1 SDVSPKLWEEVR
13 DLRIDGAYAE
23 TQHKRACPNNTLAGS
38 MIGFVDAARNGGAG
52 LEYRLE
58 EHLQGKDGKRS
69 AEKGAG
75 GQVIPTGQQ
84 EITPA
89 IPGCDVHLTI
99 DSDLQW
105 HAQEAVDE
113 TVSTYGAEWGAARVI
128 ENETAKLLSL
138 ADSGAGDPDKAG
150 QDAREAGT

>member
-1 SDVSPKLWEEVR
+1 RV
-13 DLRIDGAYAE
+13 DGMCAGRERKGECAD
-23 TQHKRACPNNTLAGS
+23 KTLGGS
-38 MIGFVDAARNGGAG
+38 RGGFVDAAGNGGAG

-105 HAQEAVDE
+105 HAQEGVDE
-113 TVSTYGAEWGAARVI
+113 TVSKYGAEGGAALVI
-128 ENETAKLLSL
+128 ENETGKILSL
-138 ADSGAGDPDKAG
+138 ADSSAGDPNKAG
-150 QDAREAGT
+150 QEGRAEGARAGMGG